1 MRALSD
7 VKAAGVVLEQL
18 TDLPTPVGQ
27 PGIQASTDFMRQVR
41 RTWRC
46 TFGGRAAPGA
56 SYRLAVVAAPTTAE
70 DSYAVSVTSPTG
82 KVVCEVVWL
91 KQGDFVVR
99 LDIGGDL
106 KTGDAAQRY
115 SDLAITA
122 LKRALA

>member
-1 MRALSD
+1 M
-7 VKAAGVVLEQL
+7 VLEQL